1 MNIDPA
7 YENFLFYAFSDG
19 WVQSGEF
26 VQHARKFA
34 GKQVTRGSM
43 IRT

>member
-19 WVQSGEF
+19 WVSRASSF
-26 VQHARKFA
+26 
-34 GKQVTRGSM
+34 SM
-43 IRT
+43 LENSLGNR